1 MPDRVVLDG
10 QRAVPA
16 RVRHLEPIAL
26 EDLLAHLD
34 VVGQPLAVLQ
44 GAVAAFVQGH
54 LGVDQRAMLLEE
66 PGHAIMPAPFFVGSQ
81 RHDQVAIGHE
91 AFLAVTDQVGDERR
105 GHRLVVRRAATVEV
119 AVSLEGL
126 NGSTDQSSRLASTTS
141 RWASSK
147 SGRRAPVPRRRATTL
162 PLRGAGTSTWTSAA
176 GKPAAISRRA
186 IASAAFVLSP
196 IELVVLISISSW

>member
-44 GAVAAFVQGH
+44 GAVAAFVEGH

-66 PGHAIMPAPFFVGSQ
+66 LWQGLLGRLGSESG
-81 RHDQVAIGHE
+81 R
-91 AFLAVTDQVGDERR
+91 LRR
-105 GHRLVVRRAATVEV
+105 RPAAT
-119 AVSLEGL
+119 
-126 NGSTDQSSRLASTTS
+126 R
-141 RWASSK
+141 K
-147 SGRRAPVPRRRATTL
+147 AT
-162 PLRGAGTSTWTSAA
+162 AAAA
-176 GKPAAISRRA
+176 G
-186 IASAAFVLSP
+186 
-196 IELVVLISISSW
+196 